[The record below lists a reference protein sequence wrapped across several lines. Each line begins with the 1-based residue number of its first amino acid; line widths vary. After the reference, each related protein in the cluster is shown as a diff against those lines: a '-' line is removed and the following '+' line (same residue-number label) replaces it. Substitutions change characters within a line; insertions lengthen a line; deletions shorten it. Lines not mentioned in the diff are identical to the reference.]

1 VTLEGGSATVG
12 TRPARAFAASR
23 IPWWAWIVA
32 GDAVLLGLM
41 LFGELLPWSAV
52 AAHVFPFFA
61 LQHEMNLATWW
72 SGAQLFM
79 GALIMYE
86 RASTGDARERGAWT
100 VLAVVSAGLSF
111 DEIGSI
117 HERLGHRSW
126 QPLFLVA
133 VPLVVVLAWALWRLV
148 RVPGRRLAVLL
159 IVLAYGLFAVVAGLE
174 YLESVVHRIAP
185 RGLGLELEEGLELVG
200 FLLLLFAAI
209 GRRPVG
215 ASGLRAVIPDPAR
228 LAYLP
233 SLLTA
238 GLVAYPVLAVAIV
251 PRFTD
256 LYMRGNPAGWY
267 PERRVRAP
275 RVPGGDGAGEG
286 RPIPPARLGG
296 PGRAL
301 PPGVHRRGVPALQAR
316 AQHPPDPAALD
327 VQRRLRTLHRP
338 GPSRAPARPRAL
350 GRHRPRFGGV
360 LAVLAIFLLVRFAKP
375 DQWLDDITPGLVAYL
390 FTLVFMAPNLS
401 TGPTSTK

>member
-1 VTLEGGSATVG
+1 VG

-41 LFGELLPWSAV
+41 LFGDLLPWSAV

-133 VPLVVVLAWALWRLV
+133 VPLWWSWPGPFGVWSGYRDAAWPCCSSSWPTVSSRSWRAWSTSS
-148 RVPGRRLAVLL
+148 RW
-159 IVLAYGLFAVVAGLE
+159 
-174 YLESVVHRIAP
+174 
-185 RGLGLELEEGLELVG
+185 
-200 FLLLLFAAI
+200 
-209 GRRPVG
+209 
-215 ASGLRAVIPDPAR
+215 
-228 LAYLP
+228 
-233 SLLTA
+233 
-238 GLVAYPVLAVAIV
+238 
-251 PRFTD
+251 FT
-256 LYMRGNPAGWY
+256 GS
-267 PERRVRAP
+267 
-275 RVPGGDGAGEG
+275 
-286 RPIPPARLGG
+286 RLGG
-296 PGRAL
+296 SGWSWRRAWSWSGSCSSCSPRSGVARSGR
-301 PPGVHRRGVPALQAR
+301 PVS
-316 AQHPPDPAALD
+316 
-327 VQRRLRTLHRP
+327 
-338 GPSRAPARPRAL
+338 GP
-350 GRHRPRFGGV
+350 
-360 LAVLAIFLLVRFAKP
+360 
-375 DQWLDDITPGLVAYL
+375 
-390 FTLVFMAPNLS
+390 
-401 TGPTSTK
+401 